1 VNAKLCD
8 SVLDSYRKARRGLRP
23 GPRCNSIKP
32 RPSGETRIV
41 AVVLAT
47 GIASVVTQLVLIR
60 EFLSQFQGNEIV
72 IALILFSWLI
82 LGGIGTL
89 LARPAA
95 GTRLAAWQPL
105 SALSMVLALLSTVTL
120 LGARLLR
127 DMLFV
132 RGASV
137 GFYPTFFYIFSVTS
151 PYALLIGFL
160 LPVSLFVLRSQRPD
174 YPGTLVYIWDNLGD
188 IGGGALF
195 SFGLVF
201 LMTPLQAIVAAHLPL
216 LVAVLRLHPPG
227 RRPGPARIL
236 AAAAVVLVMC
246 GGLIAERLT
255 VAPSHGELAHYR
267 ETRYGRIT
275 VVRQQELLTLFQ
287 DGTPALSSQDE
298 AEAEEAVHYALAQIE
313 NPRRILMISA
323 FAGVMEELE
332 KYHLESIDYVELD
345 PDLTEILFQYR
356 LLKRIPGL
364 RVVNEDGRA
373 FLAAASSSYDA
384 ILVNIADPQTFQG
397 NRFFTDR
404 FFSLAAG
411 RLSDRG
417 VLSFSMPG
425 YENYLSEPQRRKLSS
440 LYRTVRAYFPHVL
453 MLPGQRVFFICSH
466 RPLRTD
472 MTAALEAKGIP
483 TLYISAYYDG
493 DVTPERISWLRSRM
507 DPPAPLNAELAPY
520 LMRTVFSEWFAKFDT
535 SPLWFM
541 AVTAGLL
548 GLYFFRTNRVEFVL
562 FSTGW
567 MTMGSEI
574 LVIFAFQIFFGY
586 IYFQIGIIVT
596 VFLAGLLPGALWGR
610 RLVRRARSVLIVAD
624 VGLIGLLAVI
634 FAAVHLGD
642 RLPEATF
649 LVLGFGISL
658 ACGLQFPAAL
668 YLRGD
673 AGVAA
678 TGIFSADLIGAAFG
692 TLVTSTVLIPYLGIT
707 GAIGGLLGLKLMSLW
722 MAGTLHETPIAK
734 TIPD

>member
-1 VNAKLCD
+1 MA
-8 SVLDSYRKARRGLRP
+8 SS
-23 GPRCNSIKP
+23 
-32 RPSGETRIV
+32 ETRII

-82 LGGIGTL
+82 LGGLGTL

-95 GTRLAAWQPL
+95 GTRLATWQSL
-105 SALSMVLALLSTVTL
+105 AALSLLLALLSIATL

-127 DMLFV
+127 DVLFI

-137 GFYPTFFYIFSVTS
+137 GFYPTFFYIFSVTA

-188 IGGGALF
+188 ISGGALF

-201 LMTPLQAIVAAHLPL
+201 LLSPLQAIVAAHLPL
-216 LVAVLRLHPPG
+216 MAALLRLHPPG
-227 RRPGPARIL
+227 RRPTPARIL
-236 AAAAVVLVMC
+236 AAAGVLLVMA
-246 GGLIAERLT
+246 GGLIAERIT
-255 VAPSHGELAHYR
+255 VAPAQGELAYYR

-287 DGTPALSSQDE
+287 DGTPTLSSQDE
-298 AEAEEAVHYALAQIE
+298 AEAEEAVHYALAQVE
-313 NPRRILMISA
+313 DPRRILLISA

-332 KYHLESIDYVELD
+332 KYPLQSIDYVELD
-345 PDLTEILFQYR
+345 PDLTELLFRYN

-364 RVVNEDGRA
+364 HVVHADGRA
-373 FLAAASSSYDA
+373 FLATASSPYDG
-384 ILVNIADPQTFQG
+384 ILVNIADPQTFQS

-411 RLSDRG
+411 HLSDQG

-425 YENYLSEPQRRKLSS
+425 YENYLAEPQRRKLSS
-440 LYRTVRAYFPHVL
+440 LYHTAKAYFPHVL
-453 MLPGQRVFFICSH
+453 MLPGQRVFFICSR
-466 RPLRTD
+466 RPLQTD
-472 MTAALEAKGIP
+472 MAAVLAAKGVP

-493 DVTPERISWLRSRM
+493 NVTPERISRLLSRM
-507 DPPAPLNAELAPY
+507 DPPAPQNAELAPY

-548 GLYFFRTNRVEFVL
+548 GLYFLRTNRVEFVL
-562 FSTGW
+562 FTTGW

-586 IYFQIGIIVT
+586 IYFQIRIIVT

-610 RLVRRARSVLIVAD
+610 RLAHRARSVLILAD
-624 VGLIGLLAVI
+624 AGLIGLLAVT

-642 RLPEATF
+642 RLPGAF
-649 LVLGFGISL
+649 YLVLGFGISL

-668 YLRGD
+668 RLRGD
-673 AGVAA
+673 GGIAA
-678 TGIFSADLIGAAFG
+678 TGVFSADLIGAAFG
-692 TLVTSTVLIPYLGIT
+692 TLVTSTILIPYFGIT
-707 GAIGGLLGLKLMSLW
+707 GAIGGLLGLKLMSIW
-722 MAGTLHETPIAK
+722 
-734 TIPD
+734 